1 MIVVLL
7 ASSFPHTLL
16 LQHYAKEC
24 CLLLWETHDWTLI
37 TVSVSF
43 LSPRSINI
51 CSGPDWSSGWLWGIM
66 LLTIGIFLAWGFD
79 INQTQ
84 TE

>member
-7 ASSFPHTLL
+7 ASSFPPTLL
-16 LQHYAKEC
+16 LQRSAKEC

-79 INQTQ
+79 VNQTQ
-84 TE
+84 RE